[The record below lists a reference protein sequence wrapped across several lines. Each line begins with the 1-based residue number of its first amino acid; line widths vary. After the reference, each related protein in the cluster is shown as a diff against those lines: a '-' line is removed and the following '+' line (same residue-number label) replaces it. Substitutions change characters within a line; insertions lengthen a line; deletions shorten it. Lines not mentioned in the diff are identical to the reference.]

1 MPRDMPCVLQTRVSS
16 LAHEKFQNEARKLG
30 VSAADLLRIV
40 VLRVIQKDISVE
52 AVVSFKKGMD
62 SVQEMKKLRRGE
74 KHELLDVIS
83 RNELDTALRTMNP
96 RRKSL
101 AKAIGDGKT
110 SPEIEARIDRLLNGE

>member
-74 KHELLDVIS
+74 KHELLDEHVEMDQMCGNFKCHGTKLKI
-83 RNELDTALRTMNP
+83 TAGGFVFCPKCSAGYGP
-96 RRKSL
+96 RYR
-101 AKAIGDGKT
+101 
-110 SPEIEARIDRLLNGE
+110 